1 MKLYLSSFRLGNN
14 PERLVKLLSR
24 NKKTAVIANAVDEA
38 TEQDRKLGIEREL
51 NDLHSLGLNAEELD
65 LRDYFGKKEELKQH
79 LNEYG
84 LLWIRGGNTFVLR
97 RAMYESGF
105 DEALKEKMTYDKAS
119 VYAGYSAAICVLAP
133 TLKGLEFVDDPQIV
147 PVGYK
152 PEIIW
157 DGLGVLNY
165 SIAPHYRS
173 DHPESRAVEKLVQYF
188 TQHKMPFKP
197 LHDGEV
203 IIETLE
209 KF

>member
-14 PERLVKLLSR
+14 PEQLVELLSS

-38 TEQDRKLGIEREL
+38 TEIVRKLGVEREL

-65 LRDYFGKKEELKQH
+65 LRDYFGQKEELKKH
-79 LNEYG
+79 LNQYG
-84 LLWIRGGNTFVLR
+84 LVWIRGGNTFVLR
-97 RAMYESGF
+97 RAMDESGF
-105 DEALKEKMTYDKAS
+105 DEALKGKMTDKDF

-133 TLKGLEFVDDPQIV
+133 TLKGVELVDDPHIV

-157 DGLGVLNY
+157 DGLGFLNY

-173 DHPESRAVEKLVQYF
+173 DHPESPAVEKQVEYF
-188 TQHKMPFKP
+188 IQHKMLFKA
-197 LHDGEV
+197 LHDGEA
-203 IIETLE
+203 IRETL
-209 KF
+209 